1 MLQKQLQLTL
11 VDLVVEVAAEI
22 AGRDAP
28 NSGLGPRYAK
38 RLDQSMQG
46 IGMSGTEERDKSR
59 RCWLVAFEK
68 GVWCLFSLEKTVSV
82 GPREVSSGWK
92 RGSDTVTSG
101 DGFWAGAR
109 GARSGDAGD
118 GG

>member
-1 MLQKQLQLTL
+1 
-11 VDLVVEVAAEI
+11 
-22 AGRDAP
+22 
-28 NSGLGPRYAK
+28 
-38 RLDQSMQG
+38 
-46 IGMSGTEERDKSR
+46 MSGTEERDKSR

-82 GPREVSSGWK
+82 GPREVSSGWQS
-92 RGSDTVTSG
+92 GSDTVTSS
-101 DGFWAGAR
+101 DRFWAGAR